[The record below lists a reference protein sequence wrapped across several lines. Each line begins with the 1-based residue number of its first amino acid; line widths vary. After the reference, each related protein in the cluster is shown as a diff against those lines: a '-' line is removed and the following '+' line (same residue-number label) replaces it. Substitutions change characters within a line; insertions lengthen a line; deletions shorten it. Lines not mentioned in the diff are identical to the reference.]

1 MNNFKEELEK
11 AKEELGMETDKIEEN
26 YDAVGEETGLTQIL
40 KVNGKPILFDFGT
53 LTGNSILEVKEQ
65 YRKIKRAK
73 AAVLEEFDDLYYML
87 VAQKVTGISYKQ
99 FLDLK
104 YKEYNAIKVAV
115 RDFLSED

>member
-1 MNNFKEELEK
+1 MNSFNEELEK
-11 AKEELGMETDKIEEN
+11 AKEELGLDINKVEEN
-26 YDAVGEETGLTQIL
+26 YEAVEETGLTQIL

-87 VAQKVTGISYKQ
+87 VAQKITGISYKQ

-104 YKEYNAIKVAV
+104 YKEYNAVKIAV

>member
-1 MNNFKEELEK
+1 MDFKSELEK
-11 AKEELGMETDKIEEN
+11 VKEEIGVSSNKEN
-26 YDAVGEETGLTQIL
+26 YDEDVKEIELNQTLN
-40 KVNGKPILFDFGT
+40 VNGTPILFDFGS

-65 YRKIKRAK
+65 YRKIKKAK

-87 VAQKVTGISYKQ
+87 IAQKVTGISYKQ
-99 FLDLK
+99 FLELK